1 MYISYIFIPLGPGV
15 KKNYEL
21 PYAIELTDL
30 LPTATRVLGLKQSP
44 WWRGR
49 VIEEAFN
56 TEAMYPVSKQGCHN
70 TSGSSSVVLEKN
82 ISIIIIL
89 VILGSGRFQY
99 RNQYY

>member
-1 MYISYIFIPLGPGV
+1 M

-56 TEAMYPVSKQGCHN
+56 TEAMYPASKQGCHS
-70 TSGSSSVVLEKN
+70 TSGSTYIVLEN
-82 ISIIIIL
+82 STSIIIIL
-89 VILGSGRFQY
+89 VILGSIGFQC
-99 RNQYY
+99 QL